1 MKRVYKIIEYYSQ
14 LFNLHVL
21 LSRGG
26 GNIVVAMDE
35 KIEVFDTT
43 PNIVQVLFHRE
54 NSEDNNKVIIK
65 SNKKSCKEVLLVSD
79 ADTGIRAPGTFFQG
93 KH

>member
-1 MKRVYKIIEYYSQ
+1 M
-14 LFNLHVL
+14 L